1 MPVYVSQ
8 LFYMLVFP
16 GFAFLTVFA
25 LAAEYV
31 DRKLHAKMQQ
41 RIGPPWFQPLAD
53 LIKLAGKE
61 DLLPESAD
69 KWMFKLTPIVA
80 LAATLTAFIYIPVWS
95 RNAAFAFEGDV
106 IVVLYLL
113 TIPTFTFFLG
123 GWYSRSVF
131 SMIGAARTLTQLF
144 AYEIPLF
151 ISILSA
157 ALLTGTW
164 SLSKMSDFY
173 GTHPVLAAC
182 NAIGLAVAII
192 ALLGKLEKVP
202 FDIPDAETEIGAGTF
217 TEYSGRLLAM
227 FRLTVAIEMIV
238 GASLLAAVFIPFG
251 LDVPAAVG
259 FVLYVLKVLLIVC
272 LLSISRTI
280 FARLRIDQMINFCW
294 KVAAPLAFAQLL
306 LNLVVKGLYL

>member
-1 MPVYVSQ
+1 MPVVFDNLRG

-16 GFAFLTVFA
+16 GFAFLAVFA

-31 DRKLHAKMQQ
+31 DRKFHAKLQQ

-53 LIKLAGKE
+53 IIKLAAKE
-61 DLLPESAD
+61 DLMPESAD
-69 KWMFKLTPIVA
+69 RWMFKLTPIVA
-80 LAATLTAFIYIPVWS
+80 LASTVTAFIYIPVWS
-95 RNAAFAFEGDV
+95 RHAKLAFEGDV

-157 ALLTGTW
+157 ALLAGTATTAGAPKDSWHFNW
-164 SLSKMSDFY
+164 SLSGMSAFY
-173 GTHPVLAAC
+173 HDHPAFAAC
-182 NAIGLAVAII
+182 NAIGFFIALI

-227 FRLTVAIEMIV
+227 FRLTLAIEMIV

-251 LDVPAAVG
+251 LDFNPAVG
-259 FVLYVLKVLLIVC
+259 FVFYVLKVLLIVC
-272 LLSISRTI
+272 LLSVARTI
-280 FARLRIDQMINFCW
+280 FVTM
-294 KVAAPLAFAQLL
+294 
-306 LNLVVKGLYL
+306 GLS